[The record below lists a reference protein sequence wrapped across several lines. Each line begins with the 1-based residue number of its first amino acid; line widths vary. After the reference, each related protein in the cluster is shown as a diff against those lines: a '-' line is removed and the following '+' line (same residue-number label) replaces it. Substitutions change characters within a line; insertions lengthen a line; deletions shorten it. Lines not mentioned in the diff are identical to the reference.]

1 MTNKVTN
8 KVMTVKQEFESGSI
22 GWEILFI
29 FIAGAIG
36 DMAVHG
42 LSYMTKG
49 TRIEFAQG
57 LQKYYESLGEKF
69 LIFKTPGLGHKTK
82 LFSKVSQGAIWG
94 GIACV
99 IAYTCRAGSNDPYQV
114 LLLKYIDALL
124 PGKLLGLLADARN
137 IYEYLVTNTA
147 VKGGCIKA

>member
-1 MTNKVTN
+1 
-8 KVMTVKQEFESGSI
+8 MTVKQEFESGSI

-42 LSYMTKG
+42 LSYGTKG
-49 TRIEFAQG
+49 TSFEFAQG

-69 LIFKTPGLGHKTK
+69 LFFKTPKLGYYTK
-82 LFSKVSQGAIWG
+82 LFSKISQGAVWG

-99 IAYTCRAGSNDPYQV
+99 IA
-114 LLLKYIDALL
+114 LLIA
-124 PGKLLGLLADARN
+124 KLFLFAK
-137 IYEYLVTNTA
+137 EETE
-147 VKGGCIKA
+147 K